1 MKRVVGRVRTRM
13 PETRF
18 VNYVAP
24 SVWVWRPGRARE
36 IARLYDLQ
44 LTLLPF
50 EPPWFEAAGTRAV
63 FVGHPAVEGAE
74 RLPARME
81 ARESMGIAPDRP
93 VLLAL
98 PGSRRGE
105 IARLGNI
112 FQNAIA
118 RVVAKHPDLLVLVP
132 AAHGVESE
140 ARRFARGCRGD
151 VRLLSAASDAG
162 REHEKARAFR
172 AADLA
177 LAASGSVVLELA
189 VARVP
194 AVIAYRFSPVT
205 WMLGRFL
212 TRHRTASLVNIL
224 LGDMVQPEFLQQDCR
239 SGPIA
244 AELLACLTDPERA
257 EAQRRAADRAV
268 RKVRIEG
275 TPAVDRSG
283 ARGLVGVRAFRNWQG
298 SSPAAFGFDLRQF
311 VAPTVL
317 LAIRAEPA
325 PRHSKLQGRGG
336 MGREGT
342 SAETCRRIWQWE
354 CHPMRRGSDCSCLN
368 ERDGAG
374 APSEVVRTAVR
385 RRIRHTAAHSIAMD

>member
-1 MKRVVGRVRTRM
+1 MVGRRIALLAGEPSGDRLGAALVRALRREADVEIIGLGGPAMEAEGVRSFFPIAELSVMGLVEVLPRARRILRRVRQAALALEAERPDIVVTIDSPDFMKRVVGRVRKRL
-13 PETRF
+13 PDTRF

-81 ARESMGIAPDRP
+81 ARKSMEMTADRP

-98 PGSRRGE
+98 PGSRRSE
-105 IARLGNI
+105 IARLGSI
-112 FQNAIA
+112 FQNAVA
-118 RVVAKHPDLLVLVP
+118 QVAAKHPDLVVLVP
-132 AAHGVESE
+132 AAHGVDLEV
-140 ARRFARGCRGD
+140 RRFAEGCLGD
-151 VRLLSAASDAG
+151 VRLLTAASDAD
-162 REHEKARAFR
+162 REHEKAQAFR

-177 LAASGSVVLELA
+177 LAASGSVVMELA

-194 AVIAYRFSPVT
+194 AVIAYRFAPVT
-205 WMLGRFL
+205 WMLGSLL

-224 LGDMVQPEFLQQDCR
+224 LGETVQPEFLQRNCR

-244 AELLACLTDPERA
+244 AELVACLTDPERA

-275 TPAVDRSG
+275 IPPSVAAARAVLS
-283 ARGLVGVRAFRNWQG
+283 V
-298 SSPAAFGFDLRQF
+298 
-311 VAPTVL
+311 
-317 LAIRAEPA
+317 
-325 PRHSKLQGRGG
+325 
-336 MGREGT
+336 
-342 SAETCRRIWQWE
+342 
-354 CHPMRRGSDCSCLN
+354 
-368 ERDGAG
+368 
-374 APSEVVRTAVR
+374 
-385 RRIRHTAAHSIAMD
+385 